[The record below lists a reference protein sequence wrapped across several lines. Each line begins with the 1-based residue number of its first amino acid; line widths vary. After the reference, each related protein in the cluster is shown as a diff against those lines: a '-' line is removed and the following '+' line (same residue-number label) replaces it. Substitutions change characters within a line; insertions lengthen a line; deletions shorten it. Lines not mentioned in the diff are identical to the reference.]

1 MAKREFIIKEYPE
14 KSWSISRIKT
24 IKSCLREYYYT
35 YYGSHRG
42 WEYEASNEQKYAWRL
57 KKLTNIWLVFGDIL
71 HKAIKN
77 IIDFKKNNI
86 DKEIDVDALKDFV
99 RTNLNVV
106 VKQSSRKDSI
116 AKWDNYPKGQMLL
129 EYYYDGKLER
139 DDILE
144 IKERIEQCVEN
155 FFESKTFFDLNRGEY
170 LDILEVDEGD
180 FDYFLIE
187 GVKVFSLIDLL
198 YLDKEGNVIIVDW
211 KTGKPNEEDREQLL
225 VYLIYVMEK
234 YKVPVTKIK
243 GRVEYL
249 LTGESSE
256 YEFTDEDII
265 NIKNRISLEINVINA
280 LLKDEELNI
289 PKEKDTFIM
298 CEEDYKCNKCK
309 YKRLCNKERV
319 ISDEEVKY

>member
-14 KSWSISRIKT
+14 KSWSISRVKT

-42 WEYEASNEQKYAWRL
+42 WDPEASYEQKYSWRL
-57 KKLTNIWLVFGDIL
+57 KKLTNIWLAFGDVI

-86 DKEIDVDALKDFV
+86 DKEIDVDALKEFV
-99 RTNLNVV
+99 RTNLNII

-116 AKWDNYPKGQMLL
+116 LRWNEYPKGNMLL

-139 DDILE
+139 EDILE

-155 FFESKTFFDLNRGEY
+155 IFESKTFFDINKGEY
-170 LDILEVDEGD
+170 LDILEVDEGN
-180 FDYFLIE
+180 FDYFFHE
-187 GVKVFSLIDLL
+187 RVKVFALIDLL
-198 YLDKEGNVIIVDW
+198 YLDNDRNIVIVDW
-211 KTGKPNEEDREQLL
+211 KTGKQNEEDREQLL
-225 VYLIYVMEK
+225 VYLLYVMEK
-234 YKVPVTKIK
+234 YNVPVEKVK

-249 LTGESSE
+249 LQGEHVE
-256 YEFTDEDII
+256 YSFTNDDVEH
-265 NIKNRISLEINVINA
+265 IKNRISLEINVINA
-280 LLKDEELNI
+280 LLVDENNNI

-298 CEEDYKCNKCK
+298 CDEDFKCNKCK
-309 YKRLCNKERV
+309 YRRLCKKERV
-319 ISDEEVKY
+319 IRDEIT

>member
-14 KSWSISRIKT
+14 KSWSISRVKT

-42 WEYEASNEQKYAWRL
+42 WDPEASYEQKYSWRL
-57 KKLTNIWLVFGDIL
+57 KKLTNIWLAFGDVI

-86 DKEIDVDALKDFV
+86 DKEIDVDALKEFV
-99 RTNLNVV
+99 RTNLNII

-116 AKWDNYPKGQMLL
+116 LRWNEYPKGNMLL

-139 DDILE
+139 EDILE

-155 FFESKTFFDLNRGEY
+155 IFESKTFFDINKGEY
-170 LDILEVDEGD
+170 LDILEVDEGN
-180 FDYFLIE
+180 FDYFFHE
-187 GVKVFSLIDLL
+187 GVKVFALIDLL
-198 YLDKEGNVIIVDW
+198 YLDNDRNIVIVDW
-211 KTGKPNEEDREQLL
+211 KTGKQNEEDREQLL
-225 VYLIYVMEK
+225 VYLLYVMEK
-234 YKVPVTKIK
+234 YNVPVEKVK

-249 LTGESSE
+249 LQGEHVE
-256 YEFTDEDII
+256 YSFTNDDVEH
-265 NIKNRISLEINVINA
+265 IKNRISLEINVINA
-280 LLKDEELNI
+280 LLVDENNNI

-298 CEEDYKCNKCK
+298 CDEDFKCNKCK
-309 YKRLCNKERV
+309 YKRLCKKERV
-319 ISDEEVKY
+319 IRDEIT

>member
-14 KSWSISRIKT
+14 KSWSISRVKT

-42 WEYEASNEQKYAWRL
+42 WDPEASYEQKYSWRL
-57 KKLTNIWLVFGDIL
+57 KKLTNIWLAFGDVI

-86 DKEIDVDALKDFV
+86 DKEIDVDALKEFV
-99 RTNLNVV
+99 RTNLNII

-116 AKWDNYPKGQMLL
+116 LRWNEYPKGNMLL

-139 DDILE
+139 EDILE

-155 FFESKTFFDLNRGEY
+155 IFESKTFFDINKGEY
-170 LDILEVDEGD
+170 LDILEVDEGN
-180 FDYFLIE
+180 FDYFFHE
-187 GVKVFSLIDLL
+187 GVKVFALIDLL
-198 YLDKEGNVIIVDW
+198 YLDNDRNIVIVDW
-211 KTGKPNEEDREQLL
+211 KTGKQNEEDREQLL
-225 VYLIYVMEK
+225 VYLLYVMEK
-234 YKVPVTKIK
+234 YNVPVEKVK

-249 LTGESSE
+249 LQGEHVE
-256 YEFTDEDII
+256 YSFTNDDVEH
-265 NIKNRISLEINVINA
+265 IKNRISLEINVINA
-280 LLKDEELNI
+280 LLVDENNNI

-298 CEEDYKCNKCK
+298 CDEDFKCNKCK
-309 YKRLCNKERV
+309 YRRLCKKERV
-319 ISDEEVKY
+319 IRDEIT